1 MDYLQPQPFAMRVL
15 PTQGGMVRVRVIG
28 EVDLATAPVLEEALV
43 REVDFGSEVLLDL
56 SEVSFI
62 DSCGLRAIISA
73 AQRAKSNGGG
83 LALGSP
89 LPPQARRVIEIAGL
103 EELLH
108 VG

>member
-1 MDYLQPQPFAMRVL
+1 
-15 PTQGGMVRVRVIG
+15 VRVRVIG
-28 EVDLATAPVLEEALV
+28 EVDLQTAPMLEQALF
-43 REVDFGSEVLLDL
+43 REVDAGSEVLLDL

-62 DSCGLRAIISA
+62 DSSGLHAIIAA
-73 AQRAKSNGGG
+73 AQRAKSNGG
-83 LALGSP
+83 AVAVGSP